1 MTRREDFR
9 IELAEPSVRM
19 CDVCAEMC
27 EGQRIATYIGVSSQS
42 DVCMECVQDILRLM
56 NAVVTNNAPGRA
68 KSIKSAYAA
77 VA

>member
-1 MTRREDFR
+1 MARREDFR

-27 EGQRIATYIGVSSQS
+27 EGPRIATYVGVSSQS
-42 DVCMECVQDILRLM
+42 DVCMECVTDILRLM
-56 NAVVTNNAPGRA
+56 GVRA
-68 KSIKSAYAA
+68 KSQRINANTTPLLELV